1 MRAVALGLFLP
12 AVMLL
17 GSCIEPPAYLCT
29 DDSVCVLN
37 NVQGQC
43 ELSNQVCVYP
53 GPECP
58 SNYRD
63 GHGNCVDGPIG
74 MSSSGGDSATSTTT
88 ATSTTDPTD
97 PVDPSN
103 DPTTEEGGEEE
114 STTDDSEGMTTGTGC
129 ANATQN
135 ITADGVVGASTVFS
149 GYPPILS
156 VDGDLS
162 TSWFST
168 GPEGMGGG
176 DPSVYTWTL
185 TEERCISRISLS
197 GNGLHSN
204 PAFREDFGFDSVTIR
219 VFNDAN
225 DVVFEGSEEL
235 PGTPDPDVT
244 MMPMGVM
251 GSRVLLE
258 FLGHESEECGGFSE
272 LTVLGQ

>member
-1 MRAVALGLFLP
+1 MRVVALGLILP
-12 AVMLL
+12 AVVLL
-17 GSCIEPPAYLCT
+17 GSCIEPPVYLCT
-29 DDSVCVLN
+29 DNSVCVLN

-43 ELSNQVCVYP
+43 DVSSQTCVYP

-74 MSSSGGDSATSTTT
+74 MSSSGGDSASSTSSSSTTT
-88 ATSTTDPTD
+88 PTD
-97 PVDPSN
+97 PSDPSGN
-103 DPTTEEGGEEE
+103 ASTEEGGEE
-114 STTDDSEGMTTGTGC
+114 TTTSDSAGETDTGSSC
-129 ANATQN
+129 ANSTQN

-176 DPSVYTWTL
+176 MPSVYTWTL

-204 PAFREDFGFDSVTIR
+204 PAFREDFGFDSVTVR

-225 DVVFEGSEEL
+225 DVVFEGSEDL
-235 PGTPDPDVT
+235 PGSPDPDVT
-244 MMPMGVM
+244 MMPMGVT

-258 FLGHESEECGGFSE
+258 FYGHESEECGGFSE